1 MLIGDTLGF
10 LLGRWDLSRS
20 YTDHRS
26 GTRGSFGGA
35 GGRGDDGT
43 GGDAAAWRERGTK
56 RQASC
61 GSALTEGPAQRGLE
75 YARQADGTLMLYRAG
90 GEPFVELDLTSGAW
104 HASHLCGEDHYEI
117 STVVES
123 PDVVQEY
130 WRVTG
135 PAKDHSAVTT
145 LRRRALPHLLTT
157 VAVVVTN
164 LCIIQALRKLVTAC
178 SWQSPKAER
187 TQRNEHS
194 RDGDHEA
201 RRTGGGG
208 GGGHRW
214 SRR

>member
-26 GTRGSFGGA
+26 GTRGSFEGQA
-35 GGRGDDGT
+35 VVAMTGT
-43 GGDAAAWRERGTK
+43 GGDAAGLARARYEETGQLRL
-56 RQASC
+56 
-61 GSALTEGPAQRGLE
+61 GSHEGPAQRGLE

-135 PAKDHSAVTT
+135 PTKDYSAVTT
-145 LRRRALPHLLTT
+145 MRRALT
-157 VAVVVTN
+157 
-164 LCIIQALRKLVTAC
+164 
-178 SWQSPKAER
+178 S
-187 TQRNEHS
+187 
-194 RDGDHEA
+194 
-201 RRTGGGG
+201 
-208 GGGHRW
+208 
-214 SRR
+214 